1 MSMSSGEFTAVTFG
15 AMSQAEA
22 DFASVYQ
29 ALQNTLNTL
38 ESELNSSLSEWTG
51 AAQQAYFAAK
61 QQWDAAAADMA
72 TVVNSLGRV
81 IGVANENYMSTE
93 SANTKMWGS

>member
-1 MSMSSGEFTAVTFG
+1 MGSSDFTAVTFG

-22 DFASVYQ
+22 DFVSTYQ

-51 AAQQAYFAAK
+51 SAQQAYFAAK
-61 QQWDAAAADMA
+61 REWDAAAADMA

-81 IGVANENYMSTE
+81 IGVANENYINAE
-93 SANTKMWGS
+93 SVNRNMWA